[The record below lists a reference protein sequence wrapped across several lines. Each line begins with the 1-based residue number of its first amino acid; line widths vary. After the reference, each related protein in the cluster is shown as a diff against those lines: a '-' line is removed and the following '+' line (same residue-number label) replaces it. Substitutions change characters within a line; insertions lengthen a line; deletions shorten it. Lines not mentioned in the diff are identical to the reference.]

1 MNISFPQQSAYEA
14 RATSVAF
21 PAVVDGHTRRCL
33 VTNEA
38 LEDHF
43 GAISMEPGHL
53 QQIFEANRGEIQVVA
68 QERFLSG
75 AMGDVFLRTQDFQ
88 S

>member
-1 MNISFPQQSAYEA
+1 MDITFPPKSAYEPK
-14 RATSVAF
+14 ATSVAF
-21 PAVVDGHTRRCL
+21 PALVNGHSRRCL
-33 VTNEA
+33 VTEEA

-43 GAISMEPGHL
+43 GATSMEPLHL
-53 QQIFEANRGEIQVVA
+53 QEIFEANRGEIQVVA

-75 AMGDVFLRTQDFQ
+75 ATGDVFLRTQDFQ